1 MGVPLLAFYEIANFW
16 YDEETGNVFLNI
28 SKSVDVSYPVDP
40 EYGEAS
46 DYYEAQIYLD
56 GGLSLIG
63 KKRPRSLDG
72 TVSGGTYGKISS
84 SPDASDFLPLA
95 DAPE

>member
-1 MGVPLLAFYEIANFW
+1 LAFYEISNFW

-40 EYGEAS
+40 EYGAAT
-46 DYYEAQIYLD
+46 DFYEAQIFLD

-63 KKRPRSLDG
+63 KARPRSLDN
-72 TVSGGTYGKISS
+72 TITGGTYGKTSS
-84 SPDASDFLPLA
+84 SPDAAVGLPLA